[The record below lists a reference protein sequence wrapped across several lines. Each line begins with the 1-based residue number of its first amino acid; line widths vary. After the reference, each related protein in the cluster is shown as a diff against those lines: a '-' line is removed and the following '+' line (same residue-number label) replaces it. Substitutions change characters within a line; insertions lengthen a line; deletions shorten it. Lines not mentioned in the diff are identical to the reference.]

1 MDHYLESQ
9 IRTIESR
16 LDRIEQ
22 ELGLVPDGPAISD
35 LVAQLAHDGKMLDA
49 IRVYRD
55 ETGADL
61 AAAKEVVESI
71 PR

>member
-1 MDHYLESQ
+1 MDHYVESQ
-9 IRTIESR
+9 VRFKSR

-22 ELGLVPDGPAISD
+22 DLGLVPDGPAVSD
-35 LVAQLAHDGKMLDA
+35 LVTQLAHDGKTLDT

-55 ETGADL
+55 ETGTDL

-71 PR
+71 HR

>member
-9 IRTIESR
+9 IRTIKSR

-22 ELGLVPDGPAISD
+22 ELGLVPDGLAVSD
-35 LVAQLAHDGKMLDA
+35 LVAQLAHDGKTLDA